1 MKSWITVLGIATLTA
16 IVCALIVAT
25 SEGPDDPTPQPA
37 QAGVQVRRLSDSPP
51 REPARADAAD
61 SASRAAPAAEPADDE
76 AAPAAPPQP
85 SPAAMR
91 DRIGVAF
98 DAERVD
104 TAWNSGELA
113 RLEKVIPA
121 LLPPGSQIRRVECHS
136 TMCRI
141 ESSHAG
147 LDQFGDFVQRAFMS
161 GASRVNQSGFFAGLL
176 ADPQPGQPLLTV
188 AYLARKGHALP
199 MPDRLAATP

>member
-51 REPARADAAD
+51 REPARQAASD
-61 SASRAAPAAEPADDE
+61 SASAPTADEPAAPE
-76 AAPAAPPQP
+76 AAAAAPPQP

-91 DRIGVAF
+91 DRIGTAF
-98 DAERVD
+98 EAERVD

-113 RLEKVIPA
+113 RLEKAIPA

-161 GASRVNQSGFFAGLL
+161 GAGRVNQSGFFAGLL
-176 ADPQPGQPLLTV
+176 ADPQPGQPLVTV
-188 AYLARKGHALP
+188 AYLARQGHALP